1 MKLNYAPGMHVLAMV
16 ASGVDR
22 QYASLEL
29 VAAQG
34 TAISATISAL
44 TAVAGDQLQIRNTG
58 SVNPARLLQA
68 WCDVQVA
75 GTARIRSPRMHD
87 NVQGMR
93 FDTIVSDPTPFFPK
107 GIAQPV
113 YPNEVIAVEL
123 AGSAVAGDI
132 EYVCMLLHYPD
143 MQGSSLQGI
152 TAADLKNRI
161 ANIFTVENT
170 LATTTAGGW
179 TGAEAINAEFDQFKA
194 GNKYALL
201 GYRVDAECAAVAW
214 RGAET
219 GNVRVGGP
227 GLETDVNLTQ
237 RWFIDLAE
245 EFGLPLIPVFSAEN
259 KSGILIDCLQD
270 ENGADVTVTSIFAEL
285 RA

>member
-1 MKLNYAPGMHVLAMV
+1 MKSRNGLAIILGAV
-16 ASGVDR
+16 QGGADR
-22 QYASLEL
+22 HFASLEL

-44 TAVAGDQLQIRNTG
+44 AAVAGDSLQIRNTG
-58 SVNPARLLQA
+58 TPNPARLLQMWA
-68 WCDVQVA
+68 DVQVA

-87 NVQGMR
+87 NVQGIR
-93 FDTIVSDPTPFFPK
+93 FDTIVSDPTPFWPR
-107 GIAQPV
+107 GLSQPV
-113 YPNEVIAVEL
+113 YPNESLAVEL

-132 EYVCMLLHYPD
+132 EYICMLLYYADLP
-143 MQGSSLQGI
+143 GAAFQGI
-152 TAADLKNRI
+152 SAQDLKTRMVNF
-161 ANIFTVENT
+161 FTVENT
-170 LATTTAGGW
+170 LATPTSGGW
-179 TGAEAINAEFDQFKA
+179 GGGEAINAEFDQWKA
-194 GNKYALL
+194 GSKYALV
-201 GYRVDAECAAVAW
+201 GYKVDTECAAVAW

-227 GLETDVNLTQ
+227 GIETDPILTQ

-245 EFGLPLIPVFSAEN
+245 EYGLPLIPTFTAEN

-285 RA
+285 K